1 MTLTVNR
8 QTVTVVLVALA
19 LGWWLG
25 SSPRS
30 PINPHPAPDRPILS
44 AVARLTRT
52 AARLGLWFAMAAD
65 PPPAATDK
73 PEEQEPRQQ
82 LVRSAE
88 IGADG
93 HPRVDHARGW

>member
-8 QTVTVVLVALA
+8 QTVTVVVVALA

-30 PINPHPAPDRPILS
+30 PVNPHPVPDRPILS

-65 PPPAATDK
+65 PPPAAK
-73 PEEQEPRQQ
+73 APQEREEPQQ
-82 LVRSAE
+82 LVRATE